1 MNRILKK
8 FHTLHL
14 RSCFDL
20 AFRDKYYNTDIYFY
34 PYIQV
39 CDDTSPANVKF
50 YKLDIADTTTNVHNL
65 TANQYCRD

>member
-1 MNRILKK
+1 MRMA
-8 FHTLHL
+8 H
-14 RSCFDL
+14 
-20 AFRDKYYNTDIYFY
+20 IYFY